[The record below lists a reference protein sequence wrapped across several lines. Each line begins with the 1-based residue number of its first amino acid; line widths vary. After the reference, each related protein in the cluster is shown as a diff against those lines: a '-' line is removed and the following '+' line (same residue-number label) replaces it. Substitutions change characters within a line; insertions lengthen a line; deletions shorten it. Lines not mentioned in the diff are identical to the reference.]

1 MDGTN
6 GGFERRGV
14 PIEWAQ
20 GLFLQMARR
29 DMPTFRSAVVRKVRL
44 GFINLSTP
52 SRARFWTLVAVML
65 GGVLLAIGAYC
76 SVRSLTRVNLQA
88 QVASQAKERTELL
101 QTTVLRSM
109 EVLDATGS
117 LFRTYGPVSRA
128 DFHKFVAGPLSAHPE
143 LQALGWTP
151 HVPKDRRD
159 EFETT
164 ARNEGL
170 SDFAFTELDANGKIV
185 PAAVHDEYLPIYY
198 LEPEKSNHRALGFNV
213 GSSPDRTDAIVRAR
227 DNGVPSSTV
236 PLRLLQET
244 SGEFGFIVYQAVSQ
258 DVKLRDG
265 SVRHEPLGYVSAV
278 FRFGDLLGPALQSL
292 QSDGLNARVIDQARG
307 TIVYS
312 CGPKYAHDSGSDHSL
327 DNSTELMIG
336 GCRWTIEL
344 HPTRQFFASHSTD
357 QAGLVLSCG
366 LLLTALVTAYL
377 YRGFRHVTDIERN
390 VAQRTSELSREVRE
404 RKRAEEAALRA
415 ESKFRS
421 IVENSVEGIFQTSV
435 DGRYLSANRALA
447 RIYGFNSPEQLIRDL
462 ANIGGQL
469 YADPNRRNDFVRL
482 IQDVG
487 EVSNFESRVRRRE
500 GTVFWISENARV
512 VRNDEGEVK
521 YYEGTVVDIT
531 ARKQAEQALRDAH
544 DELEQRV
551 QARTLELACSNEALQ
566 VEIAERKRAEEA
578 AAAANRAKSEFL
590 ANMSHEIRT
599 PMNAILG
606 YAQLLHRDT
615 TLAADHFDAI
625 STILCSGRHL
635 VELVDDIL
643 DLSKIEAGHVEI
655 HSDEFDLA
663 ALVHD
668 VTGMFRQRCQQKSL
682 SLLVDGPPEGT
693 IVLGD
698 QRKLRQVLINL
709 VGNAVKF
716 TDRGDVAINVSQTNC
731 SEFRFE
737 VRDTGIGIPEQ
748 AIKGIFEPFQQA
760 FNGQRR
766 GGTGL
771 GLTIARRHVELMG
784 GRLSCRSSA
793 DAGSVFSFSL
803 ALPLQSVNGD
813 SCALATDAE
822 LNLRLAAGTAV
833 RAMVV
838 DDVFENRLV
847 LCEMLRSIGCEVC
860 ACDNGHDALRQ
871 AMEFHPQIAFIDMM
885 MPGMDG
891 SQTAREMNA
900 ALGAC
905 APRLVATSASA
916 LAHEQI
922 QFRDAGFADVLIKP
936 LRCERV
942 FLSITTLLGVDFQPS
957 VKTRVEHTD
966 ERVTR
971 RIGPGSTHDQS
982 GVVLPDGIRVRL
994 REAAESYSVTGL
1006 KEILAEID
1014 RLGPGGAPTATHLRR
1029 LMRRYDLESIARYA
1043 TNAEVAA
1050 AS

>member
-1 MDGTN
+1 
-6 GGFERRGV
+6 
-14 PIEWAQ
+14 
-20 GLFLQMARR
+20 
-29 DMPTFRSAVVRKVRL
+29 MPTFRSAVVRKARV
-44 GFINLSTP
+44 GIKNLSIP

-65 GGVLLAIGAYC
+65 GGVSLAIGAYC

-128 DFHKFVAGPLSAHPE
+128 DFHKFVSGPLSAHPE

-151 HVPKDRRD
+151 RVPKDRRD

-170 SDFAFTELDANGKIV
+170 ADFAFTELDANGKIV
-185 PAAVHDEYLPIYY
+185 PAAIHDEYLPIYY
-198 LEPEKSNHRALGFNV
+198 LEPERSNHRALGFNV
-213 GSSPDRTDAIVRAR
+213 GSSPDRSEAIVRAR

-244 SGEFGFIVYQAVSQ
+244 SGELGFIVYQAVSQ

-292 QSDGLNARVIDQARG
+292 QSDGLNARVIDQAHR

-312 CGPKYAHDSGSDHSL
+312 CGPKYTYDSASDHSL
-327 DNSTELMIG
+327 DHSTQLTIG
-336 GCRWTIEL
+336 GCQWTIEL
-344 HPTRQFFASHSTD
+344 HPTKQFFANHSTD
-357 QAGLVLSCG
+357 QAGLVLAGG
-366 LLLTALVTAYL
+366 LLLTGLVTAYL

-390 VAQRTSELSREVRE
+390 VAQRTSELSREVHE
-404 RKRAEEAALRA
+404 RKRAEEAARRA

-469 YADPNRRNDFVRL
+469 YIDPNRRNDFVRL

-487 EVSNFESRVRRRE
+487 EVSNFESRVHRRD
-500 GTVFWISENARV
+500 GAVFWISENARV

-578 AAAANRAKSEFL
+578 AASANRAKSEFL

-606 YAQLLHRDT
+606 YAQLLHRDS
-615 TLAADHFDAI
+615 TLTADHADAV

-682 SLLVDGPPEGT
+682 LLRVKGPEEGT
-693 IVLGD
+693 GVRGD

-716 TDRGDVAINVSQTNC
+716 TDRGEVAISVSQCNS

-737 VRDTGIGIPEQ
+737 VSDTGIGIPEQ
-748 AIKGIFEPFQQA
+748 ALKGIFEPFQQA

-784 GRLSCRSSA
+784 GTLSCRSSA
-793 DAGSVFSFSL
+793 DTGSVFSFVL
-803 ALPLQSVNGD
+803 ALPLEESAQKELTVPLTEKSV
-813 SCALATDAE
+813 SV
-822 LNLRLAAGTAV
+822 RLASDTAV
-833 RAMVV
+833 RALVV

-847 LCEMLRSIGCEVC
+847 LCEMLRSIGCEVF
-860 ACDNGHDALRQ
+860 ACDNGHEALRK
-871 AMEFHPQIAFIDMM
+871 AIDFRPHIAFIDMM

-891 SQTAREMNA
+891 SQTASEISA
-900 ALGAC
+900 AMGTS

-922 QFRDAGFADVLIKP
+922 QFREAGFADVLIKP

-942 FLSITTLLGVDFQPS
+942 FLSITTLLGVDFQSRGQARDELSDAQTLRSRS
-957 VKTRVEHTD
+957 VALKQ
-966 ERVTR
+966 
-971 RIGPGSTHDQS
+971 DQN
-982 GVVLPDGIRVRL
+982 GAVLPDGIRSRL
-994 REAAESYSVTGL
+994 REAAESYSVTSL

-1014 RLGPGGAPTATHLRR
+1014 RLGPRGAPTATHLRR

-1043 TNAEVAA
+1043 SKEEVAA